1 MHDEH
6 NHPVHEETHSCCG
19 GGKAKATSTRT
30 HRDPVCGMMVEEGKE
45 AGKHSHQGHEY
56 YFCSKGCLK
65 KFEDDPQT
73 YLDDHGQSEER
84 SAQGPKN
91 AIYTCPMHP
100 EVEQI
105 GPGSCPKCGMA
116 LEPKEVSLEE
126 EDTTELDD
134 MTRRFWIA
142 AALTLPVFLVVM
154 AEHFP
159 GITFHEVLH
168 APWRFWAE
176 LLLTT
181 PVVLWCGW
189 PILKLGVASV
199 RTLNPN
205 MFTLIMIGTSVAYIY
220 SVVATLAPG
229 LFPASF
235 RDEHGRV
242 GVYFEAAA
250 VIMTLVLLG
259 QVMEL
264 RARSQTSSALK
275 GLLQLAPKTAR
286 RVREDGN
293 EEDIEVAKVEAG
305 MILRVRP
312 GEKIPVDGAI
322 TEGRSTID
330 ESMVTGEPM
339 PVEKSDGDKVTGG
352 TVNQKGSFLMEA
364 ERVGSETLLAQIV
377 RMVSE
382 AQRTR
387 APIQRVADQ
396 VASYFVPAVLAI
408 SVITFILW
416 AIFGP
421 TPAFAFALINAV
433 AVLIIACPCALG
445 LATPMS
451 IMVGTGRGAQEG
463 VLMKNAEALEIMEK
477 VTTVV
482 VDKTGTLTEG
492 KPRVTSIEVDG
503 IEEDELLRLVA
514 SLERASEHPLGA
526 AIVAA
531 AEERGLKLSDAKD
544 FDSITGKGI
553 VGVVEDQRV
562 LAGNRRLMEQH
573 QIDLGSLTTRA
584 EERRAEGET
593 VLFVA
598 VEGKA
603 GGIIAIADPIKESTP
618 EAIKSLH
625 DLGLKVVMLTGD
637 SEATARA
644 VARKLGIDEV
654 KADVLPEDKNAAI
667 KELQERGETVAMAGD
682 GINDA
687 PALAQAHVGIAMGTG
702 TDVAMESAGITL
714 VRGDLRGIVAAI
726 ALSRATMKNIRQNLF
741 FAFAYNIL
749 GVPIAAGVLYP
760 FFGLLLSPMIAAAAM
775 TFSSV
780 SVIGNALRMRKI
792 RL

>member
-6 NHPVHEETHSCCG
+6 NHPAHKETHSCCG
-19 GGKAKATSTRT
+19 GGKTKTTGTKT

-45 AGKHSHQGHEY
+45 AGKLSHQGHEH

-65 KFEDDPQT
+65 KFEDDPES
-73 YLDDHGQSEER
+73 YLEGKKPAPAKASKG
-84 SAQGPKN
+84 AV
-91 AIYTCPMHP
+91 YTCPMHP

-126 EDTTELDD
+126 EDTSELDD

-142 AALTLPVFLVVM
+142 ATLTLPVFLVVM
-154 AEHFP
+154 AEHLP
-159 GITFHEVLH
+159 GITFHDVFH

-189 PILKLGVASV
+189 PILKLGVASI
-199 RTLNPN
+199 RTMNPN
-205 MFTLIMIGTSVAYIY
+205 MFTLIMIGTSVAYLY

-229 LFPASF
+229 LFPDSF

-259 QVMEL
+259 QVMEF

-286 RVREDGN
+286 RVREDGVD
-293 EEDIEVAKVEAG
+293 EDVEVADVEAG
-305 MILRVRP
+305 MTLRVRP
-312 GEKIPVDGAI
+312 GEKIPVDGVI
-322 TEGRSTID
+322 TEGHSTID

-339 PVEKSDGDKVTGG
+339 PVEKGNGDKVTGG
-352 TVNQKGSFLMEA
+352 TVNQKGSFLMQA
-364 ERVGSETLLAQIV
+364 ERVGGDTLLAQIV

-408 SVITFILW
+408 SVFTFIVW

-421 TPAFAFALINAV
+421 APAFAFALINSV

-451 IMVGTGRGAQEG
+451 IMVGTGRGAQMG
-463 VLMKNAEALEIMEK
+463 VLVKNAEALETMEK

-482 VDKTGTLTEG
+482 IDKTGTLTEG
-492 KPRVTSIEVDG
+492 KPKLTAVEVDG
-503 IEEDELLRLVA
+503 MEEDELLRLVA

-531 AEERGLKLSDAKD
+531 AEERGFTLSEARD

-553 VGVVEDQRV
+553 VGTVDGKRI
-562 LAGNRRLMEQH
+562 LAGNQRLMDDEQV
-573 QIDLGSLTTRA
+573 DLGSLATRA
-584 EERRAEGET
+584 EELRQDGQT

-598 VEGKA
+598 IDRKA
-603 GGIIAIADPIKESTP
+603 GGIVAIADSIKESTP
-618 EAIKSLH
+618 EAIKALH
-625 DLGLKVVMLTGD
+625 NLGLKIVMLTGD

-644 VARKLGIDEV
+644 VAKKLNIDGV
-654 KADVLPEDKNAAI
+654 KADVLPEGKSAVI
-667 KELQERGETVAMAGD
+667 KELQQRGEIVAMAGD

-687 PALAQAHVGIAMGTG
+687 PALAQAQVGIAMDTG
-702 TDVAMESAGITL
+702 TAVAMESAGITL
-714 VRGDLRGIVAAI
+714 MRGDLRGIVTAI

-760 FFGLLLSPMIAAAAM
+760 FFDLLLSPMIAAAAM

-780 SVIGNALRMRKI
+780 SVIGNALRLKKV
-792 RL
+792 RLVG